1 MRERGVAVAQAS
13 RELDVHQTV
22 LRNWLRDFGDDPVG
36 ACPGHGQMKPEQ
48 VEIERLR
55 RENAKLKA
63 ERDILNESRRLLR
76 ERAQRTRE

>member
-13 RELDVHQTV
+13 RELDAHQTV

-36 ACPGHGQMKPEQ
+36 AFPGHGQMKPEQ

-76 ERAQRTRE
+76 EGAQRIRE

>member
-76 ERAQRTRE
+76 EGAQRTRE